1 MAGGELIVA
10 RVLIV
15 DDERL
20 ARAGLRRELGRL
32 EGIEVVG
39 EAADGASAVD
49 AIARFEPDL
58 VFLDVQM
65 PELDGFQVIA
75 AVGPERM
82 PSVIFLTAHD
92 RYALRAFETDAIDY
106 VLKPVDPARL
116 ARAVERALKRLQAPD
131 PGALA
136 AQLAG
141 LLDRLGQARGEA
153 DRRIPVEHD
162 GRFHFVPIEEI
173 DWVEAAG
180 NYVRLH
186 TGRRVHRVRSTLEQI
201 ERRLGA
207 GFLRVSRSAL
217 VGERAVELVEPFL
230 KGSYVLL
237 LRGGARVRTARSYR
251 DRIEA
256 LLGRR
261 R

>member
-1 MAGGELIVA
+1 MAGGELSVA

-49 AIARFEPDL
+49 AIARLEPEL

-75 AVGPERM
+75 AVGPTRM

-92 RYALRAFETDAIDY
+92 QYAIRAFEADAIDY
-106 VLKPVDPARL
+106 LLKPVDPARL
-116 ARAVERALKRLQAPD
+116 ARAVERALKRLEAPD
-131 PGALA
+131 AGALA
-136 AQLAG
+136 ARLGG
-141 LLDRLGQARGEA
+141 LLDRLGQGGGTE
-153 DRRIPVEHD
+153 RRIPVEHD
-162 GRFHFVPIEEI
+162 GRFHFVPIDEI

-186 TGRRVHRVRSTLEQI
+186 TGRRVHRVRSTLEQM
-201 ERRLGA
+201 ERRLGP

-217 VGERAVELVEPFL
+217 VRERAVEMVEPFV

-237 LRGGARVRTARSYR
+237 LQGGARVRTARSHR

-256 LLGRR
+256 LLERR